1 MKRIGV
7 FDSGLG
13 GLTVLDEICKYNN
26 GLDIVYF
33 GDTARVPYGS
43 RTRETIIHY
52 AIQDVSFLQSLNVEG
67 IVVACGT
74 VSANAMRVLKER
86 FQIPILG
93 VIEAAVTDA
102 LQATKNG
109 RVGVIGTE
117 ATIRSGAYQSQLSE
131 LSSHIEVSAMA
142 CPLLVPM
149 IENGLT
155 EQDPVVI
162 EMASRYLAPLKQF
175 GADTIIM
182 GCTHYPFYQTAFEKI
197 LPDVRFV
204 HMGTALSHRLH
215 SRLPLVSSEEPS
227 QVTYYVSDGDTG
239 FLSVANRYLQAIHA
253 DHVREINIEEY

>member
-74 VSANAMRVLKER
+74 VSANAMNELKDR
-86 FQIPILG
+86 FQLPILG
-93 VIEAAVTDA
+93 VIEAAVSDA
-102 LQATKNG
+102 LQTTGNG
-109 RVGVIGTE
+109 RIGVIGTE
-117 ATIRSGAYQSQLSE
+117 ATIRSGAYQRQLAE
-131 LSSHIEVSAMA
+131 LSSHAQVSAVA

-155 EQDPVVI
+155 EQDPVVT
-162 EMASRYLAPLKQF
+162 EMAARYLMPLKQF

-182 GCTHYPFYQTAFEKI
+182 GCTHYPFYQAAFEKI
-197 LPDVRFV
+197 LPDVHFV
-204 HMGTALSHRLH
+204 HMGTALSRRLPE
-215 SRLPLVSSEEPS
+215 RLPLVLSERPS
-227 QVTYYVSDGDTG
+227 RVTYYVSDGDTG
-239 FLSVANRYLQAIHA
+239 FLSVANRYLHAIHA